1 MLQRAES
8 TGTSDYACEPDIVRL
23 VRRWAKYSKLAQIL
37 RILIV
42 NRTKR
47 PSYMCSSFHNIENYT
62 KNNTHNNAFL
72 KHHEK
77 DHDAYQEEPQDP
89 TQEQRALPCSS

>member
-1 MLQRAES
+1 
-8 TGTSDYACEPDIVRL
+8 
-23 VRRWAKYSKLAQIL
+23 
-37 RILIV
+37 
-42 NRTKR
+42 
-47 PSYMCSSFHNIENYT
+47 MCSSFHNIENYT

-77 DHDAYQEEPQDP
+77 DHDAYQEELRDP